1 MTEFKPFSDSFP
13 SFKLLS
19 RNEKVQLKK
28 RFTPF
33 FRALRAPPD
42 TIRDILEG
50 VMVLMGNPDTSWLAM
65 KR

>member
-1 MTEFKPFSDSFP
+1 MTKFKPFSDSFP
-13 SFKLLS
+13 SFKLLF
-19 RNEKVQLKK
+19 RNERVQLHK
-28 RFTPF
+28 RFNSF